1 MQNYYS
7 VGAISTEIGVSDKK
21 IYKVAKEL
29 GIDTQKITEARK
41 LKLIKGCQETIQRKK
56 DANAFT
62 EAIKNAKVEETG
74 VIANKSGSTLEHRL
88 SKAKIDYDNVNKSL
102 AECQIAINLHGTLM
116 QNGKNG
122 IISSNPAVKTM
133 CELLKQK
140 NALDKTINELEEK
153 LKLSK
158 STSEEKR
165 SVIGDE

>member
-29 GIDTQKITEARK
+29 GIDTSKITK
-41 LKLIKGCQETIQRKK
+41 IKKNKLIKACESTIKRKK
-56 DANAFT
+56 EANAFS
-62 EAIKNAKVEETG
+62 EAIKNAKVGKTEQ
-74 VIANKSGSTLEHRL
+74 IANQSGSTLEQRL
-88 SKAKIDYDNVNKSL
+88 SKAKKDYDNVNKSL
-102 AECQIAINLHGTLM
+102 AECQIAIDLHGTII
-116 QNGKNG
+116 QNGNNG
-122 IISSNPAVKTM
+122 TISSNPAVKTM

-158 STSEEKR
+158 TTSEEKR